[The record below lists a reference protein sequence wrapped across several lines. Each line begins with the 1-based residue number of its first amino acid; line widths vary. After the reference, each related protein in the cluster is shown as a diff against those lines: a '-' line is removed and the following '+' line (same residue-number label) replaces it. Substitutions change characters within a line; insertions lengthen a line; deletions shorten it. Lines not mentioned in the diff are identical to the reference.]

1 LFIAYPVSSEFFF
14 VVKKYSVFLLFNER
28 KNKKILIN
36 KKIDNTSLKIG
47 VKNDL
52 FFFLLILL
60 FIEMMAL
67 EESY

>member
-1 LFIAYPVSSEFFF
+1 M
-14 VVKKYSVFLLFNER
+14 K

-52 FFFLLILL
+52 FIF
-60 FIEMMAL
+60 
-67 EESY
+67 YY

>member
-1 LFIAYPVSSEFFF
+1 MKE
-14 VVKKYSVFLLFNER
+14 

-52 FFFLLILL
+52 FIFFLLILL